1 MWLMGIHFHT
11 LTPEPL
17 GAQLWVLQ
25 FIFFFFSS
33 VAMML
38 TSVSYMVLKPRSPS
52 PPPAMNAMLCDKEA
66 RRCWMV
72 SLPSFFWS
80 RLSPSLFT
88 AYAVIANGQVECPK
102 GFKRMNLT
110 HCQGELQY
118 MFKNTSAGINPPYI
132 FMGDLVKK
140 NKTSIRYSPMN
151 IIKKNWQAMCFQ
163 AYMDPWRDSIKVFL
177 SVCLAPMGTR
187 SRLQLALVPGQSSA
201 ANKQLELLF

>member
-1 MWLMGIHFHT
+1 
-11 LTPEPL
+11 
-17 GAQLWVLQ
+17 
-25 FIFFFFSS
+25 
-33 VAMML
+33 ML

-52 PPPAMNAMLCDKEA
+52 PSPAMNAMLCDKEA
-66 RRCWMV
+66 QQCWIV
-72 SLPSFFWS
+72 SLSSFSKAAF
-80 RLSPSLFT
+80 LPSLFA

-118 MFKNTSAGINPPYI
+118 MFKNVSAGINPRYI
-132 FMGDLVKK
+132 FMGDLIKK
-140 NKTSIRYSPMN
+140 KTSIRYSPMN

-163 AYMDPWRDSIKVFL
+163 AYMDPWGASIKVFL